1 MKESIFV
8 RHPPFN
14 DTINHSRGEEEKPMM
29 RRLVLC
35 RRKEIELETIS
46 EVYFQP
52 EAIKSVKKKKK
63 LLREEMHVQYVQLI
77 RLAG

>member
-1 MKESIFV
+1 MC
-8 RHPPFN
+8 
-14 DTINHSRGEEEKPMM
+14 DTLPLMTQLITAVGEQEKPMM

-35 RRKEIELETIS
+35 RKKEIETIS

>member
-1 MKESIFV
+1 MTQLITAREA
-8 RHPPFN
+8 N
-14 DTINHSRGEEEKPMM
+14 DAPISSLQK
-29 RRLVLC
+29 
-35 RRKEIELETIS
+35 KEIETIS
-46 EVYFQP
+46 EVYFHP